1 MNEEQKYAQAVVE
14 WLTAGG
20 WEVYQEVV
28 TACGRCD
35 IVATKG
41 PIRWA
46 IEVKTSL
53 NLAVLD
59 QARQNLAW
67 FHHSSIAVPA
77 PARNIHST
85 PRTWELAHALAELL
99 GFGVIRIVLADKL
112 GYSAGYRRE
121 GVVMQDKLPRL
132 NRRPGTVKLHE
143 EQKTWCAAGSSGGG
157 HFTRFQ
163 QTVQRLTGVVK
174 RSPGIALKEAIK
186 GTDHHYASVASATGA
201 ISKMIRGG
209 IIEGLRL
216 DNGKLYPL
224 TAQTPLPAPLFQ

>member
-1 MNEEQKYAQAVVE
+1 MNLEQQYAQAVVD

-28 TACGRCD
+28 TPCGRCD

-41 PIRWA
+41 PVRWA

-59 QARQNLAW
+59 QARQNVAW

-77 PARNIHST
+77 PARNIYST
-85 PRTWELAHALAELL
+85 PRTWELAHSLAELL
-99 GFGVIRIVLADKL
+99 GFGVIRIVLPDPNAPR
-112 GYSAGYRRE
+112 AGYRLE
-121 GVVMQDKLPRL
+121 GIVKQDVLPRL
-132 NRRPGTVKLHE
+132 NRRPGPVHLHE
-143 EQKTWCAAGSSGGG
+143 EQKTWCAAGSAGGG

-163 QTVQRLTGVVK
+163 QTVQRLTWHVG
-174 RSPGIALKEAIK
+174 RNPGIKLKDAII

-201 ISKMIRGG
+201 ISRMIRGG
-209 IIEGLRL
+209 VIEGLRL
-216 DNGKLYPL
+216 DNGKVYPV
-224 TAQTPLPAPLFQ
+224 TTSMA

>member
-1 MNEEQKYAQAVVE
+1 MNDEQKYAQAVVE

-28 TACGRCD
+28 TYCGRCD

-59 QARQNLAW
+59 QARQNVAW

-77 PARNIHST
+77 PARNLYST
-85 PRTWELAHALAELL
+85 PRTWELAHDYATRM
-99 GFGVIRIVLADKL
+99 GFGVIRIVLAEAK
-112 GYSAGYRRE
+112 GYTIPRE
-121 GVVMQDKLPRL
+121 QVIKQDVLPRL
-132 NRRPGTVKLHE
+132 NRRPGEVKLHE

-163 QTVQRLTGVVK
+163 QTVQRLTWHVRRNPGV
-174 RSPGIALKEAIK
+174 ALKEAIK

-209 IIEGLRL
+209 VIEGLRL
-216 DNGKLYPL
+216 DNGKLYLVSENSP
-224 TAQTPLPAPLFQ
+224 TT

>member
-1 MNEEQKYAQAVVE
+1 MNEEQKYAQAVTE

-28 TACGRCD
+28 TGCGRCD

-59 QARQNLAW
+59 QARQNLAY

-77 PARNIHST
+77 PARNIYST

-99 GFGVIRIVLADKL
+99 GFGVIRIVLPDPEAPR
-112 GYSAGYRRE
+112 SGYRLE
-121 GVVMQDKLPRL
+121 GVIKQDKLPRL
-132 NRRPGTVKLHE
+132 NRRPGHVALHE

-157 HFTRFQ
+157 HFTQFQ
-163 QTVQRLTGVVK
+163 QTVYRITGLVK
-174 RSPGIALKEAIK
+174 RNPGIALKDAIK
-186 GTDHHYASVASATGA
+186 GVDHHYASVASATGA

-224 TAQTPLPAPLFQ
+224 TATTPLPAPLFQ